1 MTTFTMRYVN
11 GHFVV
16 IGPDVSL
23 MRFKSRAQARDWCK
37 AHYPGSPIKESGTR
51 RGGVASKSNDLTV
64 TLSPD
69 DTLAKAR
76 RKAPGGKK

>member
-16 IGPDVSL
+16 VGPDISL
-23 MRFKSRAQARDWCK
+23 MRFKSRAEARDWCK
-37 AHYPGSPIKESGTR
+37 AHHPGSPIKEIAPRWGRAS
-51 RGGVASKSNDLTV
+51 SKSQGM

-69 DTLAKAR
+69 DPLAKPR
-76 RKAPGGKK
+76 EKAPGGRK